1 MGIQG
6 PTVPDLRRTVS
17 TNMTS
22 ERCGLTPFIRS
33 KGLGLWT
40 WKSAGASNDEQ
51 ALAVTRYV
59 RSVTPPGNCLTSRR
73 SSC

>member
-33 KGLGLWT
+33 KGLGPLDT
-40 WKSAGASNDEQ
+40 EIGGGLE
-51 ALAVTRYV
+51 
-59 RSVTPPGNCLTSRR
+59 
-73 SSC
+73 